1 VKIACIMMQKNEI
14 LLLDPWI
21 KYHSSL
27 LGSEHI
33 YVYDN
38 GSSDAAVIQTLR
50 DAEKSGV
57 NVFWDYTRQEDFL
70 HNREAL
76 TAGLIRRLDEEDPY
90 DFYFPIDCDEFL
102 ACVTPDG
109 NASCQ
114 TKDITEA
121 LSPYLLAKEVL
132 VISHKYWNN
141 LLFPNLYAISTSS
154 KKCFFARG
162 TCQSL
167 DHGFHHAR
175 TWQGNDEC
183 KTSIAFFEFHYRTY
197 AYHRSTNKQKLIGLV
212 PDFSRKALRDYAKK
226 RSDNFHCAQELL
238 QSKYEYLRGFLDSS
252 ELVAAPVLLA
262 TFDALGIGYAN
273 LFERRGAISGTW
285 GKSTLMLRH
294 EVSRRL
300 AFLTDWWPRLY
311 IRVAGGLKRA
321 VRRIATLLRG

>member
-1 VKIACIMMQKNEI
+1 MMQKNET

-21 KYHSSL
+21 KYHTSL
-27 LGSEHI
+27 LGSDHVF
-33 YVYDN
+33 VYDN
-38 GSSDAAVIQTLR
+38 GSTDPAVLRILHNAEQTGL
-50 DAEKSGV
+50 
-57 NVFWDYTRQEDFL
+57 NVFWEHARQEDFT
-70 HNREAL
+70 NKGEII
-76 TAGLIRRLDEEDPY
+76 AGLIKRLDEERPH
-90 DFYFPIDCDEFL
+90 DFYFPLDCDEFL
-102 ACVTPDG
+102 ACLLPDG
-109 NASCQ
+109 SASCKKQ
-114 TKDITEA
+114 DIADA
-121 LSPYLLAKEVL
+121 LNPYLSSKEVL

-175 TWQGNDEC
+175 TRQGNEEC
-183 KTSIAFFEFHYRTY
+183 KTTIAYFEFHYRTY

-252 ELVAAPVLLA
+252 ELVAAPALLA
-262 TFDALGIGYAN
+262 TFDAMGIGYAN
-273 LFERRGAISGTW
+273 LFERRGAISSTW
-285 GKSTLMLRH
+285 GKSTLVLRH